1 MTIRAECSECGK
13 QYQMSD
19 DKAGRKFRCRACE
32 AVVHIPDEDEY
43 EAPSRPR
50 RKPASKKGRAGGRRK
65 KSRSKKSKSGAN
77 TGLIVGMGA
86 GGVVLVAGI
95 VVGYFMLTGDSREL
109 PPESSGPEPV
119 AAGSDR
125 KQEERPATPAEIA
138 SQEERPTAPFD
149 VEQYLKDRSPPVD
162 NAAPL
167 YLIALKR
174 IRGIQTVGKL
184 ADIAKLASGGT
195 SPALVEQAL
204 AAAGPALKQIDKA
217 QLKPECVFVTE
228 LTFDALL
235 PHVQDA
241 SQVARASLLEVFL
254 AGAKQDSAMSELA
267 IKRTLRLS
275 RDLQPRGPLIAQ
287 LVSIAMDRIILD
299 GVLKFTLTDRNLTVE
314 QCDRLLA
321 LLVEHQQASL
331 NRYEE
336 AMHVEYILTR
346 QTVEDVGSGRLTA
359 KNIKDFLGI
368 SLPKKL
374 NIDAEGAACDRLFA
388 AAFQDAKTPY
398 HQFVESNRFDEELSK
413 LAAQFKANPAGAAV
427 LAPQLA
433 ASFPAARERVTG
445 SEAQLAGMQMLTAVL
460 RFKLSHGKLPDS
472 PADAAAETTLNT
484 VPADPFSGEPMKYVV
499 LAGRPVVYSVGK
511 DLKDDGG
518 RTDWNSG
525 RQPGDYIFTT
535 R

>member
-1 MTIRAECSECGK
+1 
-13 QYQMSD
+13 
-19 DKAGRKFRCRACE
+19 
-32 AVVHIPDEDEY
+32 
-43 EAPSRPR
+43 
-50 RKPASKKGRAGGRRK
+50 
-65 KSRSKKSKSGAN
+65 
-77 TGLIVGMGA
+77 
-86 GGVVLVAGI
+86 
-95 VVGYFMLTGDSREL
+95 
-109 PPESSGPEPV
+109 
-119 AAGSDR
+119 
-125 KQEERPATPAEIA
+125 
-138 SQEERPTAPFD
+138 
-149 VEQYLKDRSPPVD
+149 
-162 NAAPL
+162 
-167 YLIALKR
+167 
-174 IRGIQTVGKL
+174 
-184 ADIAKLASGGT
+184 
-195 SPALVEQAL
+195 
-204 AAAGPALKQIDKA
+204 
-217 QLKPECVFVTE
+217 
-228 LTFDALL
+228 
-235 PHVQDA
+235 
-241 SQVARASLLEVFL
+241 
-254 AGAKQDSAMSELA
+254 
-267 IKRTLRLS
+267 
-275 RDLQPRGPLIAQ
+275 
-287 LVSIAMDRIILD
+287 
-299 GVLKFTLTDRNLTVE
+299 
-314 QCDRLLA
+314 
-321 LLVEHQQASL
+321 
-331 NRYEE
+331 
-336 AMHVEYILTR
+336 MHVEYILTR

>member
-1 MTIRAECSECGK
+1 
-13 QYQMSD
+13 
-19 DKAGRKFRCRACE
+19 
-32 AVVHIPDEDEY
+32 
-43 EAPSRPR
+43 
-50 RKPASKKGRAGGRRK
+50 
-65 KSRSKKSKSGAN
+65 
-77 TGLIVGMGA
+77 MGA

-95 VVGYFMLTGDSREL
+95 VVGYFMLTDDSREL
-109 PPESSGPEPV
+109 PPGTTEWLVGVWRTDPVENGPIVFADDGTARAHGSGLKGTWSLSGTTLSMTQNGKELPDATLSNV
-119 AAGSDR
+119 TKNAFTGTRQTQVVHFTRIAAGSDT
-125 KQEERPATPAEIA
+125 KPEERPTALAETA
-138 SQEERPTAPFD
+138 SQEQRPTAPFD
-149 VEQYLKDRSPPVD
+149 VEQYLKDRSPPVN

-167 YLIALKR
+167 YLIALKQ

-241 SQVARASLLEVFL
+241 RQVARASLLEVYL
-254 AGAKQDSAMSELA
+254 AGAKQDAAMRELA

-299 GVLKFTLTDRNLTVE
+299 GVVEFALTDRNLTVE

-321 LLVEHQQASL
+321 LLIEHQQASL

-336 AMHVEYILTR
+336 AIHVEYIVMR
-346 QTVEDVGSGRLTA
+346 QTVEDVGSGRLTG
-359 KNIKDFLGI
+359 KNMKNFIAMSAELGI

-413 LAAQFKANPAGAAV
+413 LVAQFKANPAGAAV

-433 ASFPAARERVTG
+433 TSFPAARGRQRVTG
-445 SEAQLAGMQMLTAVL
+445 SEAQLAGVQMLTAVR
-460 RFKLSHGKLPDS
+460 RFELSHGKLPDS
-472 PADAAAETTLNT
+472 PGDAAAETTLNT

-511 DLKDDGG
+511 DLQDDGG